1 MGDSVS
7 TAIDRRQLLKSIGA
21 AALASAGTG
30 VFRPQMAAAAQSGSN
45 TDKSKAARLI
55 PGCCAYSYDKD
66 LKHGSMSLEDFIRKA
81 VDLRLPAVDMTVYYF
96 KSTDP
101 EYLYR
106 LRHLAYKH
114 AVAFSGVSCGVSM
127 VQADAAKRAEALI
140 QIRKWVDV
148 TDQLGASHLRVFAGE
163 LPQGAKMKDAI
174 DWVVESMNAAC
185 EYSGKRGITLGLEDH
200 EGVTQTADVCLEI
213 MQRVNSPYA
222 GINLDITNFIATPT
236 QDAYAQ
242 IAACIPYAT
251 GNIHI
256 RDHFYDHTPVD
267 MDRVWRIFAQAG
279 HQGYV
284 SAEYEASFHDS
295 LPSVTGVPKLVD
307 EIRALCKK
315 YSSV

>member
-1 MGDSVS
+1 MFSMIG
-7 TAIDRRQLLKSIGA
+7 RRQLLKTVGMGALAGAGIGVFGPQMVA
-21 AALASAGTG
+21 AAESD
-30 VFRPQMAAAAQSGSN
+30 GSV
-45 TDKSKAARLI
+45 DKSKVARLI
-55 PGCCAYSYDKD
+55 PGCCAYSYDHD
-66 LKHGSMSLEDFIRKA
+66 LRHGPMTLEEFILKA
-81 VDLRLPAVDMTVYYF
+81 VDLRLVAVDMTVYYL

-101 EYLYR
+101 EYLHS

-114 AVAFSGVSCGVSM
+114 AIVFSGASCGASM
-127 VQADAAKRAEALI
+127 VQADAAKRAEAVS
-140 QIRKWVDV
+140 QIKKWVDV
-148 TDQLGASHLRVFAGE
+148 TDQLGTSHLRIFAGK
-163 LPQGAKMKDAI
+163 LPQGAKMQDAI
-174 DWVVESMNAAC
+174 DWVIESMKVAC
-185 EYSGKRGITLGLEDH
+185 DYSAQKGITLGLEDH

-213 MQRVNSPYA
+213 MQRVSSPYA

-267 MDRVWRIFAQAG
+267 MDRVWQIFARAG

-284 SAEYEASFHDS
+284 SAEYESSFSDS
-295 LPSVTGVPKLVD
+295 LPAATGVPKLVK
-307 EIRALCKK
+307 EIQALCKK